1 MLPTTRF
8 WVLAISPV
16 VAAVMP
22 ITDLSVFLLLAISL
36 DGLVGVVLV
45 RELGQTLSTRR
56 EGVRLPQQHRRC

>member
-1 MLPTTRF
+1 MLKTN
-8 WVLAISPV
+8 V
-16 VAAVMP
+16 VIGNANQTLDIDMP